1 MRRLALAF
9 SFVLSFL
16 FTLQPVYASL
26 VVQIDKSRQR
36 MTVLVDGQPR
46 YSWLVSTGRNGF
58 GTPSGSYRPQRLART
73 WFSRKYYNSP
83 MPYSIFFHNGFAIHG
98 SYEIRRLG
106 GPASHGCVRLHPAH
120 AAVLYGLVQREG
132 SANTRI
138 VVSGQ
143 IHTAAAGAAA
153 AASPPARARIRW
165 EFVPYDEPPRAY
177 RPAPRAYDAPRD
189 RPRYYDGWS
198 D

>member
-9 SFVLSFL
+9 SFVVPFL
-16 FTLQPVYASL
+16 FTLQPAHASL

-36 MTVLVDGQPR
+36 MTVLVDGEPR

-58 GTPSGSYRPQRLART
+58 GTPSGTYRPQRLART

-83 MPYSIFFHNGFAIHG
+83 MPHSIFFHNGFAIHG

-120 AAVLYGLVQREG
+120 AAVLYSLVQREG

-143 IHTAAAGAAA
+143 IHTAAA
-153 AASPPARARIRW
+153 AASAPAQPRIRW
-165 EFVPYDEPPRAY
+165 EFVPFAEPPRAY
-177 RPAPRAYDAPRD
+177 QPPRPYDAPRY
-189 RPRYYDGWS
+189 RQPHYYGW
-198 D
+198 DD

>member
-9 SFVLSFL
+9 SFVVSFL
-16 FTLQPVYASL
+16 LTLQPAHASL

-58 GTPSGSYRPQRLART
+58 GTPSGTYRPQRLART

-120 AAVLYGLVQREG
+120 AAVLYGLVQRHG
-132 SANTRI
+132 SGDTRI
-138 VVSGQ
+138 VVAGQ
-143 IHTAAAGAAA
+143 IHTAAATAAA
-153 AASPPARARIRW
+153 AVIPPARPRIRW
-165 EFVPYDEPPRAY
+165 EFVPYDEPPSYRGTAAPYYAPRY
-177 RPAPRAYDAPRD
+177 RPGYD
-189 RPRYYDGWS
+189 DGWN